1 MVRPP
6 RVQVSTQSGVTADCR
21 QRPFLPRSRFRQW
34 LSASVLL
41 LSLLFVATP
50 ALAQERLSVRWEP
63 RVVRQG
69 DVAMVFVTG
78 VPNGKSVEGRLEKQ
92 PLSFFPYSDGYA
104 ALTGVDV
111 EVKPGALAWRVE
123 TLDGRKPVKVVGTL
137 QVKERKFPIQ
147 RLTLPKEMVEL
158 DEPTERR
165 ALAEA
170 TRLSALWG
178 GGLPER
184 LWKGRFML
192 PIDSVSEGSG
202 FGARRI
208 INDLPRS
215 PHGGTDY
222 SVDSGTPVH
231 ASNRGVVALVD
242 EMFFPGRLVIIDHGF
257 GLFTLYFHLSAVDVE
272 NGQLVD
278 KGQQIG
284 RVGATGRSTGPHLH
298 FGVQLRHA
306 RLDPETLLQLKLPE

>member
-1 MVRPP
+1 MMHTEG
-6 RVQVSTQSGVTADCR
+6 RVFTQAGAAADCL
-21 QRPFLPRSRFRQW
+21 QRPLPRHSRFRQR
-34 LSASVLL
+34 LRASVLPL
-41 LSLLFVATP
+41 ALLFVVTP

-78 VPNGKSVEGRLEKQ
+78 VPNATSVDGKLEKQ
-92 PLSFFPYSDGYA
+92 PLSFFPYGDGYA
-104 ALTGVDV
+104 ALTGIDL
-111 EVKPGALAWRVE
+111 EVKPGALPWRIE
-123 TLDGRKPVKVVGTL
+123 TLDGRKPIKAAGML
-137 QVKERKFPIQ
+137 PVKERKFLIQ

-170 TRLSALWG
+170 ARLNALWG

-184 LWKGRFML
+184 LWKGRFIL
-192 PIDSVSEGSG
+192 PLDSVTEGSG
-202 FGARRI
+202 FGSRRI

-215 PHGGTDY
+215 PHAGTDY
-222 SVDSGTPVH
+222 AADAGTPVR

-257 GLFTLYFHLSAVDVE
+257 GLLTLYYHLDSLDVQSA
-272 NGQLVD
+272 QLVE

-284 RVGATGRSTGPHLH
+284 RVGATGRATGPHLH

-306 RLDPETLLQLKLPE
+306 RLDPETLLQFNLNE

>member
-1 MVRPP
+1 MVH
-6 RVQVSTQSGVTADCR
+6 SI
-21 QRPFLPRSRFRQW
+21 
-34 LSASVLL
+34 LL
-41 LSLLFVATP
+41 ALLFVVTP

-69 DVAMVFVTG
+69 DVAMVFLTG
-78 VPNGKSVEGRLEKQ
+78 VRNGTSVEGNFAKQ
-92 PLSFFPYSDGYA
+92 PLHFFSHGNGYA
-104 ALTGVDV
+104 ALTGIDV
-111 EVKPGALAWRVE
+111 EVKPGAQAWRIDV
-123 TLDGRKPVKVVGTL
+123 LDGRKPVKVSGTL
-137 QVKERKFPIQ
+137 QVKERKFHVQ
-147 RLTLPKEMVEL
+147 RLTLPKDMVEL

-170 TRLSALWG
+170 ARLKALWG
-178 GGLPER
+178 GGVPER
-184 LWKGRFML
+184 LWKGHFFL

-215 PHGGTDY
+215 PHAGTDY
-222 SVDSGTPVH
+222 AADSGTPVR

-242 EMFFPGRLVIIDHGF
+242 EMFFPGRLVIIDHGL
-257 GLFTLYFHLSAVDVE
+257 GLFTLYFHLESADVE
-272 NGQLVD
+272 NGQLVE

-298 FGVQLRHA
+298 FGVQLRYA
-306 RLDPETLLQLKLPE
+306 RLDPETLLQLKLAE

>member
-1 MVRPP
+1 MVQGTGGP
-6 RVQVSTQSGVTADCR
+6 VTQSGAAADR
-21 QRPFLPRSRFRQW
+21 LKRPLLRRSRFRQR
-34 LSASVLL
+34 LSASALL
-41 LSLLFVATP
+41 IALLFVTTP

-78 VPNGKSVEGRLEKQ
+78 ILNARNVEGRLEKQ
-92 PLSFFPYSDGYA
+92 PLSFFPYGDGYA
-104 ALTGVDV
+104 ALTGIDL
-111 EVKPGALAWRVE
+111 EVKPGNLAWRIE
-123 TLDGRKPVKVVGTL
+123 TLDGRKPVKLGGML
-137 QVKERKFPIQ
+137 PVKERKFPVQ

-170 TRLSALWG
+170 ARLNALWG
-178 GGLPER
+178 AGLPER
-184 LWKGRFML
+184 LWKGWFAL

-202 FGARRI
+202 FGSRRI
-208 INDLPRS
+208 INDLPRN
-215 PHGGTDY
+215 PHAGTDY
-222 SVDSGTPVH
+222 SADAGTPVR

-242 EMFFPGRLVIIDHGF
+242 EMFFPGRLVIIDHGL
-257 GLFTLYFHLSAVDVE
+257 GLFTLYFHLSAADVE
-272 NGQLVD
+272 NGQLVE

-284 RVGATGRSTGPHLH
+284 RVGATGRATGPHLH

-306 RLDPETLLQLKLPE
+306 RLDPDTLLQFKLSE